1 MRDQK
6 KKYLVAGLGAS
17 GMAAAGLL
25 NAAGEEMILYDS
37 NGGLDAKALQ
47 KNLPEGCNAPIV
59 LGELTSDVAGQ
70 TDVCVISPGIP
81 LTAPFVEKLRE
92 ADIPIWSEIELAY
105 RYGAGRIAAITGTN
119 GKTTTTALV
128 GEILRRKYDQ
138 VNVVGNIG
146 VPYTSKALSLTPES
160 VTAVEVSSF
169 QLETIDRFHPN
180 VSAIL
185 NITPDHLN
193 RHGSMEEYTR
203 VKESITAN
211 QTQQDYCVL
220 NYEDERLRRFGEEN
234 CPARVLF
241 FSSHRVIPGGLYLEE
256 DAIISELD
264 GKKETVCR
272 AGELNILGRHNYENA
287 MAAVGIGRA
296 LGVSLEQIREAL
308 ISFKAVE
315 HRIEFVR
322 EVDGVTYYNDSKG
335 TNPDAAIQAVQA
347 MTRPT
352 VLIGGGYDK
361 GGSFAPWI
369 ASFAGRVRLLILLG
383 QTAERIGK
391 EARSMGFDQI
401 VYVEDMEE
409 AVAQAADR
417 ARPGDAVL
425 LSPACASWGMFKNY
439 EERGRIFKELV
450 RAL

>member
-17 GMAAAGLL
+17 GMAAARLL
-25 NAAGEEMILYDS
+25 IEAGEEMILYDS
-37 NGGLDAKALQ
+37 NGELKVSEIR
-47 KNLPEGCNAPIV
+47 KNLPQDCDAPIV
-59 LGELTSDVAGQ
+59 LGELAESVVGETG
-70 TDVCVISPGIP
+70 VCVISPGIP
-81 LTAPFVEKLRE
+81 LTASFVKTLRE
-92 ADIPIWSEIELAY
+92 ADVPIWSEIELAY

-128 GEILRRKYDQ
+128 GDILRRKYNQ

-146 VPYTSKALSLTPES
+146 VPYTSKALSLTPDS

-169 QLETIDRFHPN
+169 QLESIDRFHPD

-193 RHGSMEEYTR
+193 RHGTMEEYTR

-211 QTQQDYCVL
+211 QTGEDYCVL
-220 NYEDERLRRFGEEN
+220 NYDDERLRAFGEEK
-234 CPARVLF
+234 CSAKVIF
-241 FSSHRVIPGGLYLEE
+241 FSSRTVIPGGLYLEG
-256 DAIISELD
+256 DAIVSELD
-264 GKKETVCR
+264 GRKEMVCR
-272 AGELNILGRHNYENA
+272 TGELNILGRHNYENV
-287 MAAVGIGRA
+287 MAAVAIGRA
-296 LGVSLEQIREAL
+296 LDVSLDDIHEAL
-308 ISFKAVE
+308 VQFKAVE

-322 EVDGVTYYNDSKG
+322 EVDGVAYYNDSKG

-352 VLIGGGYDK
+352 ILIGGGYDK
-361 GGSFAPWI
+361 GGSFGEWI

-383 QTAERIGK
+383 QTAERIEQ
-391 EARSMGFDQI
+391 EAKAMGFDQI

-409 AVAQAADR
+409 AVAVAADR
-417 ARPGDAVL
+417 ARKGDAVL